1 VQTGSAARSGFSPWV
16 LVTAC
21 ITVTIVTNSL
31 AGDFPDL
38 RGPFLGQTPPESGV
52 EVFAPGFLKPAT
64 GYHSSVVFNAA
75 GDVACWTAM
84 ATGETYCSER
94 IGDRWARP
102 EKLPFDPEY
111 GVREP
116 MFAHGDQRL
125 YFLSRRPLAHDPV
138 TRERIWFVERN
149 GSGWSKPQV
158 IDAVVAAHPT
168 HWQFSFT
175 DKGDLYFTSEAP
187 GVRGEQDIYISR
199 WRDGSYD
206 APRSAGVQVNS
217 DLREFCP
224 FIAPDESYI
233 IFSRTVP
240 EERGRSDLFISF
252 RTADGVWTE
261 AVNMGDEVNSIHN
274 ETSPVVTPDGRHL
287 FFLRVS
293 GEVND
298 VYWTSTRIID
308 QLRVIMIVDK

>member
-1 VQTGSAARSGFSPWV
+1 
-16 LVTAC
+16 
-21 ITVTIVTNSL
+21 
-31 AGDFPDL
+31 
-38 RGPFLGQTPPESGV
+38 
-52 EVFAPGFLKPAT
+52 
-64 GYHSSVVFNAA
+64 
-75 GDVACWTAM
+75 
-84 ATGETYCSER
+84 
-94 IGDRWARP
+94 
-102 EKLPFDPEY
+102 
-111 GVREP
+111 